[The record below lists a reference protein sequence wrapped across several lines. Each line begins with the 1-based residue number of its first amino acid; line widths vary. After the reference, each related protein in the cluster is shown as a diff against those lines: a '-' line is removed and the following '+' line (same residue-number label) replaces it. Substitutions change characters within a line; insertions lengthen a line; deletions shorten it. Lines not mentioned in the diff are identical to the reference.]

1 MTGVIRKPEIA
12 TTRWKEFR
20 LWDSSSSVTD
30 GRNSKPTG
38 ETALPQWVGSIQD
51 DFSLQGRGGSGNYSV
66 AFYHPWGAPGVSAA
80 VAILYSAWVTGANAL
95 LVAVMLTC
103 PRLLNSRQNILVLHV
118 AIVDLTVGL
127 FYCPLT
133 ADFYIR
139 GQWTHGCDSFF
150 VWFIFLYPQVFL
162 SVHLM
167 GLLNGARLAG
177 TLCSARA
184 GRWVK
189 NVLFAG
195 ALMMLWFYLIMI
207 GASLDA
213 SRRDNFRIAISRD
226 HLCRALVAS
235 DGAIATNIMV
245 FFAPAC
251 LTLLLWVLN
260 LLREK
265 TSTPIPRSQLQLDC
279 ETEQTLKAPLF
290 VLSAATFTTCLLPF
304 PAFLI
309 TTTLAAGGCASAP
322 CLHWVVPLSTVAE
335 WVLFAKAGVNP
346 LLWLL
351 LSPDFKGVLLGAFH
365 HFRRVPTSDTRDLVE
380 SEAQGGAEN
389 DDTPFSEM

>member
-1 MTGVIRKPEIA
+1 MAPA
-12 TTRWKEFR
+12 A
-20 LWDSSSSVTD
+20 D
-30 GRNSKPTG
+30 N
-38 ETALPQWVGSIQD
+38 ALPQWVGSIQD
-51 DFSLQGRGGSGNYSV
+51 DFSLQGRGSGNYSV

-80 VAILYSAWVTGANAL
+80 VAIVYSAWVTGANAL
-95 LVAVMLTC
+95 LVAIMLTC

-162 SVHLM
+162 SVHLV
-167 GLLNGARLAG
+167 GVLNGARFLSTVCPAP
-177 TLCSARA
+177 RA

-195 ALMMLWFYLIMI
+195 TLMLLWFYLIMI
-207 GASLDA
+207 GASLDS
-213 SRRDNFRIAISRD
+213 SRRDNFRIAISKD

-235 DGAIATNIMV
+235 DGAIATNALV
-245 FFAPAC
+245 FFAPAS
-251 LTLLLWVLN
+251 LTLLLWLLN
-260 LLREK
+260 VLREK
-265 TSTPIPRSQLQLDC
+265 TSRPIPRSQLQLDC
-279 ETEQTLKAPLF
+279 ETEQNLRAPLP
-290 VLSAATFTTCLLPF
+290 VLSAVTLTSCLLPL

-309 TTTLAAGGCASAP
+309 TTTLAAGGCASAT
-322 CLHWVVPLSTVAE
+322 CLRWAVPLSTLAE
-335 WVLFAKAGVNP
+335 WVLFSKAGVLP
-346 LLWLL
+346 LVWL
-351 LSPDFKGVLLGAFH
+351 LSPDFKGALLGAFH

-380 SEAQGGAEN
+380 SEAGAHGAEG